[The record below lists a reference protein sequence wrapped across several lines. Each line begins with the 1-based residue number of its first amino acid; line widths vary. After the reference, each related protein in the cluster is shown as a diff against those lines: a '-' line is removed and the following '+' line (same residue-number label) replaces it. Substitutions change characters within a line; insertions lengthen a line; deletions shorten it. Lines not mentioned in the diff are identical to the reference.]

1 MLWSRDLINN
11 KIARAKAYVHYDYK
25 KLWLGQKSFTMWC
38 PISHRKCVNIIIF
51 LNDIC
56 VLVLFSRIS
65 LRSVD
70 HTIKAQERTFA
81 KQISKLSR
89 FLTLCVSYCFYGE
102 VYNKCSRKCFLIAVF
117 LFVKITL
124 TTIGMNFAWLIRC
137 HWLLAWL
144 CIRGNKNDQTAD
156 TMGICQ
162 QSKRVF
168 KTPWK
173 WRKRLS
179 FLSKAENKSSKIDRS
194 QPTPIFSSL
203 SPYFRLPT
211 WKGCCPIIFRGT

>member
-1 MLWSRDLINN
+1 MLKSRDLIKK
-11 KIARAKAYVHYDYK
+11 KIERAKAYVHYDYK
-25 KLWLGQKSFTMWC
+25 KLWLCQKSFTMWC

-70 HTIKAQERTFA
+70 HTIKAQERTFT
-81 KQISKLSR
+81 KHFKVVS

-102 VYNKCSRKCFLIAVF
+102 VYNKWSRKCFLIAVF
-117 LFVKITL
+117 LSIKITL

-173 WRKRLS
+173 WKKRLS

-211 WKGCCPIIFRGT
+211 WNV

>member
-1 MLWSRDLINN
+1 MT
-11 KIARAKAYVHYDYK
+11 Y
-25 KLWLGQKSFTMWC
+25 
-38 PISHRKCVNIIIF
+38 
-51 LNDIC
+51 

-65 LRSVD
+65 LKSVD
-70 HTIKAQERTFA
+70 HTIKAQERTFT
-81 KQISKLSR
+81 KHFKVVS

-102 VYNKCSRKCFLIAVF
+102 VYNKWSRKCFSIAVF
-117 LFVKITL
+117 LSIKITL

-173 WRKRLS
+173 WRI
-179 FLSKAENKSSKIDRS
+179 NKSSKIDKS

-211 WKGCCPIIFRGT
+211 WNGCCPIIFRGT

>member
-1 MLWSRDLINN
+1 MT
-11 KIARAKAYVHYDYK
+11 Y
-25 KLWLGQKSFTMWC
+25 
-38 PISHRKCVNIIIF
+38 
-51 LNDIC
+51 

-70 HTIKAQERTFA
+70 HTIKAQERTFT
-81 KQISKLSR
+81 KHFKVVS

-102 VYNKCSRKCFLIAVF
+102 VYNKWSRKCFLIAVF
-117 LFVKITL
+117 LSVKITL
-124 TTIGMNFAWLIRC
+124 ITIGMNFAWLIRC
-137 HWLLAWL
+137 HWLLAWF

-168 KTPWK
+168 KKPWK

-194 QPTPIFSSL
+194 QRTPIFLSL
-203 SPYFRLPT
+203 SPYFRLPHLK
-211 WKGCCPIIFRGT
+211 WLLSYNI

>member
-1 MLWSRDLINN
+1 MLKSRDLI
-11 KIARAKAYVHYDYK
+11 KKKYVHYDYK
-25 KLWLGQKSFTMWC
+25 KLWLCQKSFTMRC
-38 PISHRKCVNIIIF
+38 HISHRKCVNIIIF

-70 HTIKAQERTFA
+70 HTIKAQERTFT
-81 KQISKLSR
+81 KHFKVVS

-102 VYNKCSRKCFLIAVF
+102 VYNKWSRKCFLIAVF
-117 LFVKITL
+117 LSIKITL

-173 WRKRLS
+173 WKKRLS
-179 FLSKAENKSSKIDRS
+179 FLSEAENKSSKIDRS

-203 SPYFRLPT
+203 SPYFRLPDLK
-211 WKGCCPIIFRGT
+211 WLLSYNI